1 MRHAQLLVVL
11 GILCTT
17 VLFGCGGGG
26 GGLPPVGPF
35 QPLTVSVQEGTG
47 PGKEAVS
54 EYLGIHASGGPWN
67 SGPDFTW
74 EHPPGLVRFEESPT
88 VHLVQDMT
96 DRERAITHYAVS
108 LINRALPHEWHLE
121 IGSDVSVLVEE
132 TAVPDGQIHIGFPTE
147 APDYFTGRPG
157 SEAASGQ
164 SVYQEYDDQQ
174 QRWEKV
180 GLRAAN
186 VWLNRTFFDAHG
198 DDEATVSVLVHEL
211 MHALGLQGHTEQS
224 QFPTSSMTNGWA
236 PVTGGLS
243 DIDATALQVLYT
255 RLGPR
260 TEPEDLSA
268 DSLGAWSQ
276 DTSVLMGSYGGMTF
290 GVTSQNGL
298 SRPWTNGI
306 RPDTTLTENVALRG
320 TVTWDGALLGMTPT
334 QEPVGGDASL
344 SVDLGTLD
352 GQASFTNLQSRV
364 GEETQWR
371 DGTLE
376 YDIAVSGN
384 FLRGTGGDDG
394 ILSGT
399 FYGQSHE
406 GVAGSLERSDLT
418 AAFGALRE

>member
-1 MRHAQLLVVL
+1 MPLEAR
-11 GILCTT
+11 GT
-17 VLFGCGGGG
+17 VDL
-26 GGLPPVGPF
+26 
-35 QPLTVSVQEGTG
+35 
-47 PGKEAVS
+47 
-54 EYLGIHASGGPWN
+54 
-67 SGPDFTW
+67 DFTW

-306 RPDTTLTENVALRG
+306 RPDPTLTENVALRG

-344 SVDLGTLD
+344 SV
-352 GQASFTNLQSRV
+352 
-364 GEETQWR
+364 
-371 DGTLE
+371 
-376 YDIAVSGN
+376 
-384 FLRGTGGDDG
+384 
-394 ILSGT
+394 
-399 FYGQSHE
+399 
-406 GVAGSLERSDLT
+406 
-418 AAFGALRE
+418 